1 LARISKCIIAG
12 SGNGAEAILLITGFL
27 ILVMFYMAYRL
38 NRDEG
43 IIVMLQERVNGLED
57 LLQSVPNEN
66 VEKNS
71 EQ

>member
-1 LARISKCIIAG
+1 M
-12 SGNGAEAILLITGFL
+12 ITGFL

-43 IIVMLQERVNGLED
+43 IIVMLQERVNELEN

-66 VEKNS
+66 GEETP